1 MNFFIPGG
9 AGYIGVHISSMLLE
23 HGHDV
28 VILDNFSNSN
38 LSAIASLENLTGKE
52 IALYI
57 GSICDEAI
65 LKEIFTQNSFDAV
78 IHLAALKSVS
88 ESILRPNAYFNNN
101 CIGTSCLLAV
111 MRSFGM
117 KNLIYSSSATV
128 YGIPQYLPIDENHPL
143 SAINPYAETKLQIE
157 QELSTISQEEEDWNI
172 VCLRYFNPVGAHQ
185 SGLIGENPQGIPNNV
200 MPLIVNAANK
210 EISHLNIYGDDYETI
225 DGTGV
230 RDYIHVMDLA
240 KSHLLALNFIGIET
254 LINHDTSNQRS
265 DSKSFH
271 IFNVGT
277 GKGFSVLELINT
289 FEAINNVKV
298 PYQFALKRPGDV
310 ASCYANVD
318 HCSQAFQWTAS
329 KSMEEM
335 CSSAWKFKIKE
346 NE

>member
-23 HGHDV
+23 NGHDV
-28 VILDNFSNSN
+28 VILDNFSNSCPT
-38 LSAIASLENLTGKE
+38 AIDSLENLSGKKVTF
-52 IALYI
+52 YQ
-57 GSICDEAI
+57 GNICDETK
-65 LKEIFTQNSFDAV
+65 LTQIFAENHFDAV

-88 ESILRPNAYFNNN
+88 ESILQPAEYFNNN
-101 CIGTSCLLAV
+101 CVGTSCLLSS
-111 MRSFGM
+111 MRSFGI

-128 YGIPQYLPIDENHPL
+128 YGIPKYLPIDERHPL
-143 SAINPYAETKLQIE
+143 SSTNPYAETKLQIE
-157 QELSTISQEEEDWNI
+157 QELSKIAEEEDGWNI

-200 MPLIVNAANK
+200 MPLIVNVANK
-210 EISHLNIYGDDYETI
+210 ELPHINIYGNDYNTI

-240 KSHLLALNFIGIET
+240 EYHLLALNFIGVKT
-254 LINHDTSNQRS
+254 LENHDIA
-265 DSKSFH
+265 DSKTQTHSFN

-277 GKGFSVLELINT
+277 GKGCSVLELINA

-298 PYQFALKRPGDV
+298 PYKFTLKRPGDV

-318 HCSQAFQWTAS
+318 RSAKAFQWIAKRS
-329 KSMEEM
+329 IQEM
-335 CSSAWKFKIKE
+335 CSSAWNFKITAK
-346 NE
+346 